1 MIPNYA
7 TAWREILERIFDGFT
22 LQESVTPDWLVN
34 PETGRRLKLDRF
46 YPEAAIGFRLVGS
59 TGKRKAPRSEQE
71 LEEEARRDSIREQL
85 CRNKGVTLIAIH
97 VYESEP
103 RDVLRDIRSALSRS
117 ARVLAQSD
125 HPHETKA
132 ALAPR
137 LSKAKRVCDGLA
149 ARVRRTEDLA
159 LYSELWEDRQHAPPP
174 KSPETPVQGA
184 RRHAYSVGQR
194 VHHHRFGEGSVIDVR
209 PSRADHLVV
218 VRFDDGSERSFAAS
232 LVQSK
237 LTPVK

>member
-1 MIPNYA
+1 VIPSYA

-22 LQESVTPDWLVN
+22 LQEGVTPDWLVN
-34 PETGRRLKLDRF
+34 PDTGRRLKLDRF
-46 YPEAAIGFRLVGS
+46 YPEAAIGFRFVGS

-71 LEEEARRDSIREQL
+71 LEEEARRESIREQL
-85 CRNKGVTLIAIH
+85 CRDRGVTLIAIH

-125 HPHETKA
+125 QPHEIKA
-132 ALAPR
+132 AVTPQLA
-137 LSKAKRVCDGLA
+137 KAKRVCDGLA

-159 LYSELWEDRQHAPPP
+159 LYSELWEDRQHATRPE
-174 KSPETPVQGA
+174 SPEAPAEGA
-184 RRHAYSVGQR
+184 RRHIYSAGLR
-194 VHHHRFGEGSVIDVR
+194 VRHDRFGGGIVVDVR

-218 VRFDDGSERSFAAS
+218 VQFDDGSERTFAAR

-237 LTPVK
+237 LVPVE